1 MKTVT
6 AERRAYFR
14 IKDEIALSYS
24 VIKDGE
30 DDPHDALGDVELSL
44 LSMLANVDQELNEVI
59 NILWRENS
67 TAAQALGLLNRK
79 VSMVAAHVLQDED
92 CPGKGYEE
100 LTASISGCGMAFESA
115 DPVAVDTRLK
125 VSAILRPSN
134 IRVQFTALVVACER
148 LSDIPASSYLLRI
161 GIDEDCSDAREQLVQ
176 HVVQRQFSSRD
187 RSGSAA

>member
-30 DDPHDALGDVELSL
+30 DDPHDALGEVELSL

-92 CPGKGYEE
+92 CPEKGYEE

-187 RSGSAA
+187 SSGSAA